1 MSKLELIHDIKAE
14 LKRVN
19 KTIDHKITRGLPY
32 TKEARYHKMLVAR
45 LSLMNRSRF
54 LARSMRMVSTFIF

>member
-19 KTIDHKITRGLPY
+19 KTIDQKITRGLPY
-32 TKEARYHKMLVAR
+32 VKEARYHKMLVAR

-54 LARSMRMVSTFIF
+54 LARSMRMVSAFLF

>member
-19 KTIDHKITRGLPY
+19 KTIDQKITRGLPY

-54 LARSMRMVSTFIF
+54 LARSMRMVSTFLF